1 VDIYIDESGD
11 IGLGPKSSPFFVI
24 AALII
29 HQPLQIQR
37 CFKKIRKNRLKKK
50 LRELPELKF
59 NNSDNVIK
67 RRVLDCLATSDIEF
81 WCSVLRKEQLYD
93 RLRTQPQI
101 VYNYLTG
108 SLIANIYFHYQPFSE
123 FNVIVDKSLNGIH
136 KEQFDQ
142 YIIYK
147 TMERHIPITGTLV
160 LPKIIH
166 VDSRRERVFRPQIS
180 LLALFIENIA
190 RRMTGSFVSSNINV
204 NNYLITL
211 KGRKS
216 GCDPFPTLSHLP
228 QGSLIRF
235 GKDLL
240 TMVLSYGFTIL

>member
-1 VDIYIDESGD
+1 MDIYIDESGD
-11 IGLGPKSSPFFVI
+11 IGFGPKSSPFFVI

-93 RLRTQPQI
+93 RLRTQPLI

-142 YIIYK
+142 YIVYK

-160 LPKIIH
+160 SPKIIH
-166 VDSRRERVFRPQIS
+166 VDSRREPCIQAADFIAGAVHRKYREEDDWFFCIIEHQCKQLFDYFEGPQKW
-180 LLALFIENIA
+180 
-190 RRMTGSFVSSNINV
+190 M
-204 NNYLITL
+204 
-211 KGRKS
+211 
-216 GCDPFPTLSHLP
+216 
-228 QGSLIRF
+228 
-235 GKDLL
+235 
-240 TMVLSYGFTIL
+240 